1 MMGETKEWRSFMNF
15 KVSVIKKNQI
25 LASMVVLMLI
35 VAGYLNYTYDPT
47 KDYETEITGVMSN
60 NLGDAYLVDSSSIST
75 NMDDIVDSVEASTKV
90 TTAEEYFANS
100 RIERDNSFAEQLE
113 NYEEILSNDDIKSEE
128 KSFAQAEISR
138 INNTKNAI
146 VIAENLIK
154 LKGFKDVIILVNDD
168 SVNVVVMAEKL
179 SDNEVA
185 QIQNIVINELKVNL
199 DNLHISTI

>member
-1 MMGETKEWRSFMNF
+1 MNF

-100 RIERDNSFAEQLE
+100 RMERDNSFAEQLE

-128 KSFAQAEISR
+128 KSFAQTEISR

>member
-1 MMGETKEWRSFMNF
+1 MNF

-100 RIERDNSFAEQLE
+100 RMERDNSFAEQLE
-113 NYEEILSNDDIKSEE
+113 NYEKILSNDDIKNEE

-199 DNLHISTI
+199 DNLHISTIQGVEI

>member
-1 MMGETKEWRSFMNF
+1 MNF

-100 RIERDNSFAEQLE
+100 RMERDNSFAEQLE
-113 NYEEILSNDDIKSEE
+113 NYEKILSNDDIKNEE

>member
-1 MMGETKEWRSFMNF
+1 MNF

-25 LASMVVLMLI
+25 LASMVILMLI

-100 RIERDNSFAEQLE
+100 RMERDNSFAEQLE